1 MTQQSEAIGASRQR
15 LWGLILL
22 FTGLIAF
29 AALIALRLVGGD
41 NNPLRQNAKLRL
53 EDYLSSGE
61 ALPLGQ
67 YVSVDARWVLGPFAI
82 ETSMESSGD
91 GTDDEDAS
99 YYYYLRLKDGSVMAL
114 KSEDKDEL
122 QVLDRMSEWLMQTP
136 LYPLNGETL
145 HLQGKL
151 KEFPNA
157 RLTQLFDEVFE
168 DAFGVKPQDKAR
180 YVLMDTNAGYEPM
193 LVWMLFSGGAI
204 GAGIGLLI
212 QWRRKRKAALA

>member
-1 MTQQSEAIGASRQR
+1 MTQQNEASGADKLR
-15 LWGLILL
+15 LWGCILL
-22 FTGLIAF
+22 CAGIIAF
-29 AALIALRLVGGD
+29 AALIVLMVMGGD
-41 NNPLRQNAKLRL
+41 NDPLRQRAKLRL
-53 EDYLSSGE
+53 EEYVDKGE
-61 ALPLGQ
+61 ALPLGK
-67 YVSVDARWVLGPFAI
+67 YVSVDARWVLGPFAV
-82 ETSMESSGD
+82 EASMEDSGD
-91 GTDDEDAS
+91 DVSDKDAS

-114 KSEDKDEL
+114 KSKHKDEL
-122 QVLDRMSEWLMQTP
+122 KALDRMSEWLMQTP

-157 RLTQLFDEVFE
+157 RLTQLFDESFE

-193 LVWMLFSGGAI
+193 ILWMVLSGGAL

-212 QWRRKRKAALA
+212 QWRRKKKAALS